1 MEKSDGASFVPGNEG
16 EIFYLT
22 WLTKKNFT
30 LFMVLYIRGSV
41 VHRRLWMGAVSGME
55 NQNEKIQRIHHT

>member
-22 WLTKKNFT
+22 WLKKKKF
-30 LFMVLYIRGSV
+30 YAI
-41 VHRRLWMGAVSGME
+41 HGAVHKE
-55 NQNEKIQRIHHT
+55 ECCP